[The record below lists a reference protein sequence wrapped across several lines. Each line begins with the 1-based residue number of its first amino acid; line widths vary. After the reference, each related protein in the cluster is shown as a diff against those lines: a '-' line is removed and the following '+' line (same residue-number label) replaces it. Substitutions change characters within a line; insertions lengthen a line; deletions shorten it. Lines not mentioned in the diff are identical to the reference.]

1 MANSYFGNGEVKL
14 TVACFNSGA
23 SPVWITTA
31 PEKPVNYK
39 PTHVIFNGDAT
50 IVFFEDETKI
60 VVRRMEG
67 DPEDRHH
74 AVSAA
79 IAEKVMGSKNQVSKL
94 VRNAHVELTKEQREE
109 QKQLK
114 KNKTD
119 E

>member
-1 MANSYFGNGEVKL
+1 MALSNTNIGEVKF
-14 TVACFNSGA
+14 TVTGFGSGV
-23 SPVWITTA
+23 SPMWFTTA

-60 VVRRMEG
+60 VVRRLAT

-74 AVSAA
+74 AISAA
-79 IAEKVMGSKNQVSKL
+79 IAAKVMGSKNQVLKL
-94 VRNAHVELTKEQREE
+94 VKNAHVELTKEQREE
-109 QKQLK
+109 KKQLK